1 MSTSVDVREERP
13 TLRASRL
20 AADRSVL
27 EVSGGP
33 GRVGLDS
40 FRELWQFRD
49 VLGAFALRH
58 VKVKYKQAAV
68 GIGWAV
74 IQPVATALLFAVF
87 LGRLAHVPSEGV
99 SYIVFALAGMA
110 CWTYFASASTGAMES
125 LVTEQTILRKVYFPR
140 EVLPLAVVAAAL
152 VDLAPAIATAG
163 VAAAI
168 AGIYPSLAWLALP
181 LPLALLVLPAL
192 ALGLGLSALNVYYR
206 DVRYVLPFV
215 IQLGLFA
222 SPVVFPLALV
232 PERWR
237 TLYSIVDPVAP
248 AIDGVRRIIIHQ
260 TWPDVPVTLAALA
273 WSLVLVAVGYTLFK
287 RLERGFSDRV

>member
-1 MSTSVDVREERP
+1 MTAAVDAREEPAGLRGSQPARDRP
-13 TLRASRL
+13 
-20 AADRSVL
+20 VL

-40 FRELWQFRD
+40 LRELWQFRD

-58 VKVKYKQAAV
+58 VKVRYKQAAV

-74 IQPVATALLFAVF
+74 LQPVATALLFAVF

-99 SYIVFALAGMA
+99 SYVVFALAGMA

-125 LVTEQTILRKVYFPR
+125 LVTEQTLLRKVYFPR
-140 EVLPLAVVAAAL
+140 EVLPLAVVLAAL
-152 VDLAPAIATAG
+152 VDLAPALATAG
-163 VAAAI
+163 IAAAI
-168 AGIYPSLAWLALP
+168 AGISPSLAWLALP
-181 LPLALLVLPAL
+181 LPLSLLVLLAL

-206 DVRYVLPFV
+206 DVRYVLPFA

-222 SPVVFPLALV
+222 SPVVFPLSVV

-237 TLYSIVDPVAP
+237 TLYSIADPVAP
-248 AIDGVRRIIIHQ
+248 AIDGVRRIVIHQ

-273 WSLVLVAVGYTLFK
+273 WTLVLVAAGYTLFK